1 MRTLP
6 QQQMAIPQNIGL
18 NITNTVIAQA
28 NIAAL
33 NQTNTAI
40 AQIDAELQQLDNLD
54 NSLQQLR
61 DRYQQNIDIL
71 NALIALQ
78 RLEESLQRL

>member
-78 RLEESLQRL
+78 RLEEGLQRL